1 MSEQESGE
9 TRCKWCGHEKK
20 WHGETGTCCF
30 VLGGEPHWCVCDKFM
45 PVETEICEGCE
56 QPSNELRVSG
66 DDVELCPECMNL
78 DDIPATQREEAS
90 RDTQR
95 RKGSMCIHCGRQ
107 TAHICPAFSGPSL
120 PTEAA
125 PEGAPQGE
133 IPDDLK
139 QMYFYM
145 GMPSASLTEH
155 NMGDSIKTLIER
167 VGQAESALRTLRE
180 ERDRA
185 LEALRE
191 VTKHRPI
198 VTCNDFDHRR
208 KDQHDSITPCPVL
221 SRYNTAVEVADAM
234 LAKHPAPKQDEQG

>member
-1 MSEQESGE
+1 MSYGPCEYCGPTCYQGAAHHARVEDNARFDAEPSSTSGE
-9 TRCKWCGHEKK
+9 TRCKCGHEKK

-125 PEGAPQGE
+125 PELRHQLRNWHHVTCSNFGGGACTC
-133 IPDDLK
+133 L
-139 QMYFYM
+139 
-145 GMPSASLTEH
+145 AA
-155 NMGDSIKTLIER
+155 R
-167 VGQAESALRTLRE
+167 
-180 ERDRA
+180 
-185 LEALRE
+185 EALIAE
-191 VTKHRPI
+191 
-198 VTCNDFDHRR
+198 
-208 KDQHDSITPCPVL
+208 
-221 SRYNTAVEVADAM
+221 
-234 LAKHPAPKQDEQG
+234 LAR